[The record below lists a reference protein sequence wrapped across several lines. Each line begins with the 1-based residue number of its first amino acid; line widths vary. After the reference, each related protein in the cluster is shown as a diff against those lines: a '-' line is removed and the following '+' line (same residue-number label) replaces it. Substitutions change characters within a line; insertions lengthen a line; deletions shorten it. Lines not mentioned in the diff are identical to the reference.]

1 MLFRSS
7 NSPVFAAYKLHSIN
21 GTKLSSSQIARLY
34 RAAQISEKKAMEFLE
49 EQRLYRPEKIWK
61 LWDPIYHE
69 LKENQFKRPKDE
81 IVEMLRVWH
90 DLRNG
95 EDK

>member
-1 MLFRSS
+1 
-7 NSPVFAAYKLHSIN
+7 
-21 GTKLSSSQIARLY
+21 
-34 RAAQISEKKAMEFLE
+34 MEFLE